1 MGLIQQHVDVSPST
15 TIRARGGSRFSPKVE
30 ETPETSPQPFSSQSR
45 SNRRGRPPVTSPS
58 GRAADKKTEITT
70 LRSRRDRDRNN
81 EVSRSGKFI
90 AETSKSSRGREISGS
105 NVRRNSP
112 PRGQVS
118 DHEADLARAASS
130 DRRYLPEGKDRRGRK
145 LDPDVPLE
153 LPKEGPKVSRRQ
165 RGRTSDEVITSTTS
179 TTSTT
184 SAKPRPTGRSRTR
197 DSGESKRSSP
207 RRITER
213 STERR
218 TAEKEESTPRTL
230 GRRIIERST
239 RRSDPSAGSDQAPAG
254 STSTVKTTTFT
265 SRKSSV
271 ETSEYAEYTRRF
283 PPKYSVFTPGE
294 FESFDPLKDIQ
305 TDVKSRKS
313 PATTSSK
320 LRSTGRSGE
329 SISRKTQNSIE
340 SDSSTKSQPGA
351 KAEKYAA
358 SSEKISRFR
367 ARSEIPQARSTKIEI
382 NTLKPKVSVKI
393 DKLRSPKGEYQARTK
408 APGKIDKL
416 RLSRQEITPETT
428 TQFLDTTPGV
438 TTLPP
443 DLQDSTPFLAAESFQ
458 SSTQVSPIALSTS
471 ISSSSSSRE
480 GKETV
485 NKRRQAPVTSTP
497 SNRPSQPPPPKDDYF
512 NHGLGFRGRKPHAAS
527 ASGTPQGNPTS
538 GNPGWTLKRRPHTYA
553 DANQTGGMA
562 PPVAANEIPSAPRR
576 QVSSVI
582 FKIDREITSDDNYPP
597 EFKAKLATL
606 NRSDQDV
613 PSSGSRITEDIM
625 MTVIRHSR
633 SVDQKAIDSAFP
645 ENDQFPE
652 TVSPFPVVTTPLG
665 EPEEA
670 LDTFQGSKKRPGSIP
685 ISAKSREKL
694 AIARRLI
701 KPEIISEEVIGSHE
715 IRAISSRTSRTT
727 TAKAPSG
734 KRFGTSTTARP
745 SPTVPTSKSYTRT
758 SKSVQRSNV
767 RVVETTS
774 IRKLRP
780 DRTTDD
786 NELVQTTLPYSP
798 EPPAEAVRSQT
809 VKSWILSPRGK
820 SPPPEKS
827 PTTTRRS
834 RSQSSGE
841 STTRSSSLE
850 AVTHIQKISRTTKRP
865 RHWNAAYIDKNWQD
879 PSERFSE
886 STESP
891 ATRRSF
897 TPSRLTKPSSS
908 EISRSSE
915 LGSTTVRPL
924 QPIKRRE
931 SRPRT
936 ATYRRHSEG
945 PVTSVTAATVESI
958 AITPKIPK
966 FHSSV
971 RSSNSSERPARQE
984 PAVSVAESNGT
995 LINDGNSTGIFL
1007 TNRGSSGTA
1016 PGGDSNI
1023 FNPARTTYLIS
1034 SNATLLEQLRS
1045 TVAPLLTALGN
1056 RTPIFS
1062 AAYSTVDPGN
1072 STRVT
1077 PSGSPAR
1084 FSARYRGAEL
1094 FVRKPS
1100 GLDSSGPTTPL
1111 TSSQD
1116 GSSPQISVSS
1126 PGEPKVITFY
1136 QALESASITNEIDQ
1150 TTDNVRQSIIDTV
1163 QQVATNNETSDPN
1176 VTRNANN
1183 DTSST
1188 IETSVAPVTTIDSLI
1203 NVDDTPVPDITTAII
1218 TTTSIN
1224 PPDTTEAADVSAT
1237 SVASDTTAE
1246 VMSSDS
1252 TMSTPE
1258 PTSVTPKLP
1267 EIDVNTV
1274 DSPIDTS
1281 TIELS
1286 NEVNDTTDPTTTEVS
1301 PASMDSTPQIM
1312 SSVTRE
1318 PMEILMTSLIDS
1330 MMASM
1335 ETTAVDLDNSIVES
1349 STVSPTPEEAAP
1361 TERSS
1366 ETTEVG
1372 LTTSEATAASAET
1385 TGASAPTE
1393 ATTEALPSTSEA
1405 TTGSETTVGAAV
1417 IEMTTEA
1424 DSTTSVGPETSAPS
1438 ASVESTTE
1446 VLITTPETATTS
1458 LDSLSQLRESTTI
1471 NQVMIQD
1478 STSPISTESFT
1489 MEIGTTQS
1497 PESTTLRD
1505 ENTTDNDVN
1514 LSDID
1519 ETFLSEMM
1527 KRLMNVFNI
1536 NSDSSHSQNV
1546 NASSGDAGDP
1556 AQMLG
1561 GFLDN
1566 TDRNLT
1572 LEVETLGQA
1581 NNTVE
1586 TTALG
1591 AEVESETTQASQT
1604 DNPTTSEI
1612 QNVET
1617 TPPDV
1622 TTSSPPPE
1630 STQSPTKLDETT
1642 ANESTTLTS
1651 TPELSNSS
1659 TESSTDSP
1667 NYDSTTTEQIATTQS
1682 PVTPTTPE
1690 DTSTQI
1696 STTIPPDPSTPQMA
1710 PESPPPTDNPN
1721 LLAGF
1726 QDRTPATAQT
1736 TASDE
1741 LTPTPDPSPTT
1752 PVSSPTTPTTPIS
1765 PTTLS
1770 STIQSDSATTVA
1782 PESTSSMAQASSESS
1797 ATAPTMTTTSGASP
1811 ATTGAPVTQYSGRFG
1826 ATRMTPAPRFSS
1838 SSSTLVP
1845 LRDYH
1850 VYGIYPNKTIVRKR
1864 PEDNLIDAR
1873 NVDSPY
1879 VIFGIFPDGKLVRK
1893 YPNGTVIPDPPSN
1906 PVEVVFSLSTTTASI
1921 TNRPI
1926 PITSNPGNN
1935 KSNVFINN
1943 RIMDNLM
1950 SLPIGV
1956 SGNRSQL
1963 NLGLSGNA
1971 ITIDGDEPNQ
1981 SDVSTLL
1988 PGVGNVG
1995 NQSTSNQM
2003 SDIPLNSQM
2012 ELLNGTTEMGLLTT
2026 EGPPSSAT
2034 PSSVNPQGGRIIQ
2047 DRERDK
2053 ASRTKEAGGQRSSVY
2068 IGQEKFINYWSDD
2081 SANKNDSRVVSVK
2094 INSITSAVNEGP
2106 VSSTGPL
2113 PPLDIISQD
2122 QVTAPPGFPW
2132 KDPLDQIF
2140 GITTESQVIRA
2151 SVASNTIDEQS
2162 PSRSPITVPPI
2173 NRLAEVFTPML
2184 NDATLARDT
2193 SITTTTVA
2201 PSVSTT
2207 FSTTSTTTLA
2217 ATTSTA
2223 TTRPTTTTTT
2233 TTTTAVPSTV
2243 PVTISSTT
2251 LNPTTPSF
2259 STVAGRPT
2267 PFGATFD
2274 DLAFLNSLLQ
2284 SNQNGNFISSSTPKT
2299 LNDVEKLLANRILSL
2314 ALGNAGPT
2322 RSPKAIQPS
2331 NSAPNSLDP
2340 YPPTGST
2347 SQPIII
2353 DLLKSTSKKVVLSTT
2368 SAPVTWKPTVI
2379 VTASHTGPRYTATS
2393 TLPPVPTLPTSSPK
2407 IGNTV
2412 DLTSTQIPWMFP
2424 THPPTM
2430 RTTSTTT
2437 TTTTTPPPT
2446 TTTTTTPRPTTT
2458 TQRAST
2464 ARRPPPRPSPT
2475 QPPFRFGANLLQA
2488 IFGRNIFAPQSTQ
2501 RPTIIRRPQVTV
2513 QITPRTTTSTTTTTP
2528 RPSTTFS
2535 PEDDAKFLLQLLNA
2549 ANNEK
2554 KPSKAAGELSRDDES
2569 FLRSILNGQ
2578 ATVKTPSPGGSTPSD
2593 AALLAKLLE
2602 AQGIRPSTPANNI
2615 RDQLDFLSKGGSTTH
2630 SPKTT
2635 PRRITTSR
2643 PRVTDWAPSST
2654 YPSPLFSNFNFGADR
2669 PRGQGGAE
2677 GAEGFRNQMLNAAI
2691 GATRVF
2697 SQFLGAAITG
2707 AAQQLQSIVRNGTR
2721 IVSEVVG

>member
-1 MGLIQQHVDVSPST
+1 MAKRSWFMAIVLLALLFVTSDCLRGPTANVDVSPST

-1471 NQVMIQD
+1471 NQ
-1478 STSPISTESFT
+1478 
-1489 MEIGTTQS
+1489 
-1497 PESTTLRD
+1497 
-1505 ENTTDNDVN
+1505 
-1514 LSDID
+1514 
-1519 ETFLSEMM
+1519 
-1527 KRLMNVFNI
+1527 
-1536 NSDSSHSQNV
+1536 
-1546 NASSGDAGDP
+1546 
-1556 AQMLG
+1556 
-1561 GFLDN
+1561 
-1566 TDRNLT
+1566 
-1572 LEVETLGQA
+1572 
-1581 NNTVE
+1581 
-1586 TTALG
+1586 
-1591 AEVESETTQASQT
+1591 
-1604 DNPTTSEI
+1604 
-1612 QNVET
+1612 
-1617 TPPDV
+1617 
-1622 TTSSPPPE
+1622 
-1630 STQSPTKLDETT
+1630 
-1642 ANESTTLTS
+1642 
-1651 TPELSNSS
+1651 
-1659 TESSTDSP
+1659 
-1667 NYDSTTTEQIATTQS
+1667 
-1682 PVTPTTPE
+1682 
-1690 DTSTQI
+1690 
-1696 STTIPPDPSTPQMA
+1696 
-1710 PESPPPTDNPN
+1710 
-1721 LLAGF
+1721 
-1726 QDRTPATAQT
+1726 
-1736 TASDE
+1736 
-1741 LTPTPDPSPTT
+1741 
-1752 PVSSPTTPTTPIS
+1752 
-1765 PTTLS
+1765 
-1770 STIQSDSATTVA
+1770 
-1782 PESTSSMAQASSESS
+1782 
-1797 ATAPTMTTTSGASP
+1797 
-1811 ATTGAPVTQYSGRFG
+1811 
-1826 ATRMTPAPRFSS
+1826 
-1838 SSSTLVP
+1838 
-1845 LRDYH
+1845 
-1850 VYGIYPNKTIVRKR
+1850 
-1864 PEDNLIDAR
+1864 
-1873 NVDSPY
+1873 
-1879 VIFGIFPDGKLVRK
+1879 
-1893 YPNGTVIPDPPSN
+1893 
-1906 PVEVVFSLSTTTASI
+1906 
-1921 TNRPI
+1921 
-1926 PITSNPGNN
+1926 
-1935 KSNVFINN
+1935 
-1943 RIMDNLM
+1943 
-1950 SLPIGV
+1950 
-1956 SGNRSQL
+1956 
-1963 NLGLSGNA
+1963 
-1971 ITIDGDEPNQ
+1971 
-1981 SDVSTLL
+1981 
-1988 PGVGNVG
+1988 
-1995 NQSTSNQM
+1995 

>member
-1 MGLIQQHVDVSPST
+1 MAKRSWFMAIVLLALLFVTSDCLRGPTANVDVSPST

-1471 NQVMIQD
+1471 NQ
-1478 STSPISTESFT
+1478 
-1489 MEIGTTQS
+1489 
-1497 PESTTLRD
+1497 
-1505 ENTTDNDVN
+1505 
-1514 LSDID
+1514 
-1519 ETFLSEMM
+1519 
-1527 KRLMNVFNI
+1527 
-1536 NSDSSHSQNV
+1536 
-1546 NASSGDAGDP
+1546 
-1556 AQMLG
+1556 
-1561 GFLDN
+1561 
-1566 TDRNLT
+1566 
-1572 LEVETLGQA
+1572 
-1581 NNTVE
+1581 
-1586 TTALG
+1586 
-1591 AEVESETTQASQT
+1591 
-1604 DNPTTSEI
+1604 
-1612 QNVET
+1612 
-1617 TPPDV
+1617 
-1622 TTSSPPPE
+1622 
-1630 STQSPTKLDETT
+1630 
-1642 ANESTTLTS
+1642 
-1651 TPELSNSS
+1651 
-1659 TESSTDSP
+1659 
-1667 NYDSTTTEQIATTQS
+1667 
-1682 PVTPTTPE
+1682 
-1690 DTSTQI
+1690 
-1696 STTIPPDPSTPQMA
+1696 
-1710 PESPPPTDNPN
+1710 
-1721 LLAGF
+1721 
-1726 QDRTPATAQT
+1726 DRTPATAQT

>member
-1 MGLIQQHVDVSPST
+1 MAKRSWFMAIVLLALLFVTSDCLRGPTANVDVSPST

-1116 GSSPQISVSS
+1116 
-1126 PGEPKVITFY
+1126 
-1136 QALESASITNEIDQ
+1136 
-1150 TTDNVRQSIIDTV
+1150 
-1163 QQVATNNETSDPN
+1163 
-1176 VTRNANN
+1176 
-1183 DTSST
+1183 
-1188 IETSVAPVTTIDSLI
+1188 
-1203 NVDDTPVPDITTAII
+1203 
-1218 TTTSIN
+1218 
-1224 PPDTTEAADVSAT
+1224 
-1237 SVASDTTAE
+1237 
-1246 VMSSDS
+1246 
-1252 TMSTPE
+1252 
-1258 PTSVTPKLP
+1258 
-1267 EIDVNTV
+1267 
-1274 DSPIDTS
+1274 
-1281 TIELS
+1281 
-1286 NEVNDTTDPTTTEVS
+1286 
-1301 PASMDSTPQIM
+1301 
-1312 SSVTRE
+1312 
-1318 PMEILMTSLIDS
+1318 
-1330 MMASM
+1330 
-1335 ETTAVDLDNSIVES
+1335 
-1349 STVSPTPEEAAP
+1349 
-1361 TERSS
+1361 
-1366 ETTEVG
+1366 
-1372 LTTSEATAASAET
+1372 
-1385 TGASAPTE
+1385 
-1393 ATTEALPSTSEA
+1393 
-1405 TTGSETTVGAAV
+1405 
-1417 IEMTTEA
+1417 
-1424 DSTTSVGPETSAPS
+1424 
-1438 ASVESTTE
+1438 
-1446 VLITTPETATTS
+1446 
-1458 LDSLSQLRESTTI
+1458 
-1471 NQVMIQD
+1471 
-1478 STSPISTESFT
+1478 
-1489 MEIGTTQS
+1489 
-1497 PESTTLRD
+1497 
-1505 ENTTDNDVN
+1505 
-1514 LSDID
+1514 
-1519 ETFLSEMM
+1519 
-1527 KRLMNVFNI
+1527 
-1536 NSDSSHSQNV
+1536 
-1546 NASSGDAGDP
+1546 
-1556 AQMLG
+1556 
-1561 GFLDN
+1561 
-1566 TDRNLT
+1566 
-1572 LEVETLGQA
+1572 
-1581 NNTVE
+1581 
-1586 TTALG
+1586 
-1591 AEVESETTQASQT
+1591 
-1604 DNPTTSEI
+1604 
-1612 QNVET
+1612 
-1617 TPPDV
+1617 
-1622 TTSSPPPE
+1622 
-1630 STQSPTKLDETT
+1630 
-1642 ANESTTLTS
+1642 
-1651 TPELSNSS
+1651 
-1659 TESSTDSP
+1659 
-1667 NYDSTTTEQIATTQS
+1667 
-1682 PVTPTTPE
+1682 
-1690 DTSTQI
+1690 
-1696 STTIPPDPSTPQMA
+1696 
-1710 PESPPPTDNPN
+1710 
-1721 LLAGF
+1721 
-1726 QDRTPATAQT
+1726 RTPATAQT

>member
-1 MGLIQQHVDVSPST
+1 MAKRSWFMAIVLLALLFVTSDCLRGPTANVDVSPST

-1150 TTDNVRQSIIDTV
+1150 TTDN
-1163 QQVATNNETSDPN
+1163 
-1176 VTRNANN
+1176 
-1183 DTSST
+1183 
-1188 IETSVAPVTTIDSLI
+1188 
-1203 NVDDTPVPDITTAII
+1203 
-1218 TTTSIN
+1218 
-1224 PPDTTEAADVSAT
+1224 
-1237 SVASDTTAE
+1237 
-1246 VMSSDS
+1246 
-1252 TMSTPE
+1252 
-1258 PTSVTPKLP
+1258 
-1267 EIDVNTV
+1267 
-1274 DSPIDTS
+1274 
-1281 TIELS
+1281 
-1286 NEVNDTTDPTTTEVS
+1286 
-1301 PASMDSTPQIM
+1301 
-1312 SSVTRE
+1312 
-1318 PMEILMTSLIDS
+1318 
-1330 MMASM
+1330 
-1335 ETTAVDLDNSIVES
+1335 
-1349 STVSPTPEEAAP
+1349 
-1361 TERSS
+1361 
-1366 ETTEVG
+1366 
-1372 LTTSEATAASAET
+1372 
-1385 TGASAPTE
+1385 
-1393 ATTEALPSTSEA
+1393 
-1405 TTGSETTVGAAV
+1405 
-1417 IEMTTEA
+1417 
-1424 DSTTSVGPETSAPS
+1424 
-1438 ASVESTTE
+1438 
-1446 VLITTPETATTS
+1446 
-1458 LDSLSQLRESTTI
+1458 
-1471 NQVMIQD
+1471 
-1478 STSPISTESFT
+1478 
-1489 MEIGTTQS
+1489 
-1497 PESTTLRD
+1497 
-1505 ENTTDNDVN
+1505 
-1514 LSDID
+1514 
-1519 ETFLSEMM
+1519 
-1527 KRLMNVFNI
+1527 
-1536 NSDSSHSQNV
+1536 
-1546 NASSGDAGDP
+1546 
-1556 AQMLG
+1556 
-1561 GFLDN
+1561 
-1566 TDRNLT
+1566 
-1572 LEVETLGQA
+1572 
-1581 NNTVE
+1581 
-1586 TTALG
+1586 
-1591 AEVESETTQASQT
+1591 
-1604 DNPTTSEI
+1604 
-1612 QNVET
+1612 
-1617 TPPDV
+1617 
-1622 TTSSPPPE
+1622 
-1630 STQSPTKLDETT
+1630 
-1642 ANESTTLTS
+1642 
-1651 TPELSNSS
+1651 
-1659 TESSTDSP
+1659 
-1667 NYDSTTTEQIATTQS
+1667 
-1682 PVTPTTPE
+1682 
-1690 DTSTQI
+1690 
-1696 STTIPPDPSTPQMA
+1696 
-1710 PESPPPTDNPN
+1710 
-1721 LLAGF
+1721 
-1726 QDRTPATAQT
+1726 DRTPATAQT